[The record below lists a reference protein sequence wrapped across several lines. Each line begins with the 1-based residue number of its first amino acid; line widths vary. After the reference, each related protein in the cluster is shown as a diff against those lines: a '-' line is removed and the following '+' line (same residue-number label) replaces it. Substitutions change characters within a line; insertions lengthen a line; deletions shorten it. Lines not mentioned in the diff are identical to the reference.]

1 MPQSLSL
8 FCFSDSD
15 PISLKRHALD
25 SLVSSLGTWCYY
37 WRYDDWSP
45 QPPSGPAGTPSPA
58 GCPTLRLVWNP
69 SERKRL
75 ENKESFRVG
84 EKRRERFSGWD
95 WKGGA
100 WGRKEAP
107 SLLPDLFPE
116 TPRNERSRALLT
128 RLLFAAGG
136 VLASQHCLPSVADS
150 LLHPPPSPG
159 WRARRDCQA
168 GRQSGCTVGMPVPS
182 LPPSRSSNVTA
193 APAAAARILGWDCA
207 ASLH

>member
-1 MPQSLSL
+1 MKGKGWKTRSHSEWV
-8 FCFSDSD
+8 
-15 PISLKRHALD
+15 KRGGRGFLA
-25 SLVSSLGTWCYY
+25 
-37 WRYDDWSP
+37 
-45 QPPSGPAGTPSPA
+45 
-58 GCPTLRLVWNP
+58 
-69 SERKRL
+69 EI
-75 ENKESFRVG
+75 EKE
-84 EKRRERFSGWD
+84 EPEE
-95 WKGGA
+95 
-100 WGRKEAP
+100 GRK
-107 SLLPDLFPE
+107 LPASSQTLFPE

-128 RLLFAAGG
+128 RLLFDAGG